1 MQSLSA
7 EYWFVTCYILLCLFV
22 PVLHPFLQ
30 KITLKRFAAVLFAV
44 FCLWYLLAA
53 FMNSPYANLMRAFFY
68 WCSGCFL
75 GKFLRSVKLKKAFIP
90 LICVIALLG
99 ILMNGT
105 GYFFV
110 YSKDSLLLH
119 AAGFFLVKTG
129 VFISAVS
136 IFVIFKNI
144 DVGSVKIINIIAACT
159 FGIYLIHENAF
170 MRPLIW
176 YKIFDVLN
184 SQYFSEYFS
193 LKAFLTI
200 MAVFSFCAVADFAM
214 RKTEEKLY
222 AKCCGYFCKFSK
234 PKETQ

>member
-1 MQSLSA
+1 
-7 EYWFVTCYILLCLFV
+7 
-22 PVLHPFLQ
+22 
-30 KITLKRFAAVLFAV
+30 
-44 FCLWYLLAA
+44 
-53 FMNSPYANLMRAFFY
+53 MNSPYANIMRAFFY

-75 GKFLRSVKLKKAFIP
+75 GKFLRPVNLKKAFIP
-90 LICVIALLG
+90 LIGAIALFG
-99 ILMNGT
+99 ILMNCA

-110 YSKDSLLLH
+110 YCKDSLFFH

-136 IFVIFKNI
+136 IYLLFKNI
-144 DVGSVKIINIIAACT
+144 DAGSVRIINSIAACT

-184 SQYFSEYFS
+184 SQYFSEYFF

-200 MAVFSFCAVADFAM
+200 MAVFSFCAAADFAIQ
-214 RKTEEKLY
+214 KIEEKLY

-234 PKETQ
+234 PKEIQ